1 VIDSGA
7 RLGSG
12 IGGLVGGGGVGSNL
26 ARMPCLGRPVTK
38 IRFNATPE
46 ALTVIELFAE

>member
-1 VIDSGA
+1 VIDSSA

-12 IGGLVGGGGVGSNL
+12 IGGLVGGGGVGL
-26 ARMPCLGRPVTK
+26 ASMPRFGRPVTK

-46 ALTVIELFAE
+46 ALTVIGLFAE